1 MIFIKSSP
9 SLYSSMANS
18 ILNIF
23 LSWVFLSLL
32 ICISLI
38 DINSFWIPQGL
49 INFGFISGI
58 LGLISIEIFTDEFI
72 NFNSIAKGLISS
84 SIAFLIFESLRHFA
98 KYIYKK
104 DALGKGDSKLVAML
118 ALWLGPMGTLFAVGF
133 SYIIAAIYVLI
144 GLSFNLLKLKQAI
157 PFAPFLSIGG
167 LTVWFLGNE
176 FIFEKILQI

>member
-1 MIFIKSSP
+1 MDTSRI
-9 SLYSSMANS
+9 
-18 ILNIF
+18 NIF

-49 INFGFISGI
+49 INFGFITGI
-58 LGLISIEIFTDEFI
+58 IGLISIEILNDEFI
-72 NFNSIAKGLISS
+72 NFYFIARGLSS
-84 SIAFLIFESLRHFA
+84 SAISFLIFESLRNSA
-98 KYIYKK
+98 KYIYKR
-104 DALGKGDSKLVAML
+104 DAMGRGDSKLVAML
-118 ALWLGPMGTLFAVGF
+118 ALWLGPMGTIFAVGF

-157 PFAPFLSIGG
+157 PFAPFLSAGG